1 MPRKSEQFTE
11 SLIKSLLPED
21 KEYVKA
27 DNGLRIRVYPN
38 GTKTWSF
45 FKTAPNG
52 VRKTV
57 PIGDYPSISLKQA
70 REVANRIL
78 GDMLKEGHDIAT
90 TKTGVTFGEY
100 MLSENYTR
108 WSRATRNAHK
118 EIMANLTNVI
128 PTWMHRKQLRL
139 FENTDFE
146 KFVED
151 RLLGKGYK
159 KPVKS
164 STINRNLN
172 NIRSVFRH
180 AFDNK
185 EIKENPMDRFS
196 NLKETD
202 AVEKLS
208 LTDDERKRLV
218 AISRD
223 RTLPQASTR
232 RHMEVFVEL
241 GLYTGMRSA
250 ELHSLQWKHIKND
263 RIHTIDFPKEV
274 FGDKTKRLFQ
284 TVKKDITSMKIDSSS
299 GVELTED
306 LAKLMRD
313 NPNEALKLPVDIDY
327 EDKSKQQ
334 GWYIEID
341 GKHTKS
347 KKNRNVGI
355 PEHLVKRIREY
366 LWEREYKNTYDK
378 YKDAVCPDENLNIV
392 RSKHTT
398 AMGVFDEVEIIPF
411 KSVKTS
417 FQTLCDIAGLKHVS
431 IHTLRHDFCTQ
442 NIKRGT
448 DIYTVKKFAGH
459 ADIRTTMRYVHAL
472 GKKDFDALEALHD
485 EHSI

>member
-108 WSRATRNAHK
+108 WSRTTRDAHK

-151 RLLGKGYK
+151 RLLGKGYE

-223 RTLPQASTR
+223 RTLPQARYKTTYGSLCRAWT
-232 RHMEVFVEL
+232 
-241 GLYTGMRSA
+241 LYRY
-250 ELHSLQWKHIKND
+250 
-263 RIHTIDFPKEV
+263 
-274 FGDKTKRLFQ
+274 
-284 TVKKDITSMKIDSSS
+284 
-299 GVELTED
+299 
-306 LAKLMRD
+306 AK
-313 NPNEALKLPVDIDY
+313 
-327 EDKSKQQ
+327 
-334 GWYIEID
+334 
-341 GKHTKS
+341 
-347 KKNRNVGI
+347 
-355 PEHLVKRIREY
+355 
-366 LWEREYKNTYDK
+366 
-378 YKDAVCPDENLNIV
+378 C
-392 RSKHTT
+392 
-398 AMGVFDEVEIIPF
+398 
-411 KSVKTS
+411 
-417 FQTLCDIAGLKHVS
+417 
-431 IHTLRHDFCTQ
+431 
-442 NIKRGT
+442 
-448 DIYTVKKFAGH
+448 
-459 ADIRTTMRYVHAL
+459 
-472 GKKDFDALEALHD
+472 
-485 EHSI
+485 